1 MSSDHS
7 ARFLQGI
14 VLIFFLGLSYFSFL
28 LVHKIA
34 KSRSQEA
41 FQVLVDQSLISL
53 DRRFEDYS
61 RILGGLNGLVV
72 ASDEV
77 TALDMSNYAKALN
90 MNDSMFVLDAIG
102 LATVDPKETGLGS
115 NLFTLTDSLS
125 QFRILPSTL
134 QADNFIVRYIEPL
147 TSHQMFLGLDF
158 ASNPDLLDIAKKARD
173 TGQTLVAGHFPDLV
187 PQIGESRVF
196 ILKPIYKPLQSTYFM
211 KPQKDDFLSF
221 AFAVLNIKSSF
232 KDLTTAQGKL
242 IEIQAE
248 FNENTAVDNIKNSP
262 TTVIDAP
269 DYGHRQSIEK
279 FGQNFYISFRSKP
292 EFDSI
297 QPFRASWIVLALGLM
312 ITALVSTILRVLIRK
327 NQTIAVTI
335 AQKTRDLE
343 TQDKEKRSI
352 LENAMLAILS
362 VNKLGEILHANDA
375 ALKLL
380 FPLTSQM
387 CLSEK
392 SLSELLPEMNLQ
404 GVDGWSKL
412 HVTSAIEKAEPL
424 IIEVEKK
431 TWLTAEGEA
440 RTTLLMRDI
449 TVTERHANEIVEA
462 EQRWNLAL
470 MSVQIG
476 VFDIDLERKTSVVSD
491 TWLENMQAE
500 ALPSCKNPYQE
511 LMARIH
517 SDDFVLFKK
526 AEAACIEG
534 RTDRA
539 EVCFRVNVANDEWRW
554 IKSDAA
560 VVERAPDGTALR
572 MLGIQMDVTEIF
584 KLERM
589 KRDFVATVSHELRTP
604 LTSIKGA
611 LELLQAQSQAENP
624 KSSDR
629 LIKIALSNSDR
640 LASLVDD
647 ILDME
652 KMNSGNMNVEV
663 NSIGLNEVLSD
674 VSQQFETYASQWNVG
689 VEVLKPE
696 VEQMISTDKKRV
708 IQVLTNLLS
717 NACKFAHSE
726 TTVRLTAEV
735 LPTHMKVS
743 VRNFGPGIPEEFR
756 SKIFQPFSQAD
767 SSDARQRGGTGL
779 GLSISRTLI
788 ELMGGTIGFES
799 EPDQETVFWFTC
811 PLADASEV
819 LGSELITR
827 I

>member
-1 MSSDHS
+1 MFSDHS
-7 ARFLQGI
+7 ARWYQGI
-14 VLIFFLGLSYFSFL
+14 ILIFFLGLSYCSFL

-34 KSRSQEA
+34 HSRSQES

-61 RILGGLNGLVV
+61 RILDGLNGLVM
-72 ASDEV
+72 ASDGI
-77 TALDMSNYAKALN
+77 TALEMSSYAKALN
-90 MNDSMFVLDAIG
+90 VNDSMLMLDAIG
-102 LATVDPKETGLGS
+102 LAAAVPEDNGLRG
-115 NLFTLTDSLS
+115 NLFALTDSVG
-125 QFRILPSTL
+125 QFKSLPSTF
-134 QADNFIVRYIEPL
+134 QADHFVVQYIEPL
-147 TSHQMFLGLDF
+147 AEHQMFLGLDF
-158 ASNPDLLDIAKKARD
+158 ASNPDLLAVAKKARD

-187 PQIGESRVF
+187 PQIGDSRVF
-196 ILKPIYKPLQSTYFM
+196 MLKPIYKPQQSTYLM
-211 KPQKDDFLSF
+211 KPQKEDFLGF
-221 AFAVLNIKSSF
+221 AFAVLNVEDFF
-232 KDLTTAQGKL
+232 KGLTTAQGKM
-242 IEIQAE
+242 IEIQAD
-248 FNENTAVDNIKNSP
+248 FNAKTAVDTIE
-262 TTVIDAP
+262 TVPATVFDAP
-269 DYGHRQSIEK
+269 DYSRRQSVKK
-279 FGQNFYISFRSKP
+279 FGQTFSISLSSTP
-292 EFDSI
+292 QFDAI
-297 QPFRASWIVLALGLM
+297 QPFRARWIVLALGLL
-312 ITALVSTILRVLIRK
+312 ITALISTILRVLIK
-327 NQTIAVTI
+327 KSQTIAVTI

-362 VNKLGEILHANDA
+362 VNKSGEILHANEA

-380 FPLTSQM
+380 LPLTKHIG
-387 CLSEK
+387 LDGK
-392 SLSELLPEMNLQ
+392 SLGELLPDMDLQ
-404 GVDGWSKL
+404 GIDGWSKL
-412 HVTSAIEKAEPL
+412 HVTSTTEIDEPL

-431 TWLTAEGEA
+431 TWFTAEGEE

-449 TVTERHANEIVEA
+449 TVTERHAKEIVEA

-476 VFDIDLERKTSVVSD
+476 VFDIDLKRGTSVVSD
-491 TWLENMQAE
+491 TWLKNMQIE
-500 ALPSCKNPYQE
+500 ALPSYKNPYQE
-511 LMARIH
+511 QMVRMH
-517 SDDFVLFKK
+517 SDDLVLFKE
-526 AEAACIEG
+526 AEADCIEG

-539 EVCFRVNVANDEWRW
+539 EVRFRVNVANDEWRW
-554 IKSDAA
+554 IKSDAV

-572 MLGIQMDVTEIF
+572 MLGIQTDVTEIF

-611 LELLQAQSQAENP
+611 LGLLQAQPQTE
-624 KSSDR
+624 KLKVSDR
-629 LIKIALSNSDR
+629 LIEIALSNSDR

-663 NSIGLNEVLSD
+663 NSFSLNEILND
-674 VSQQFETYASQWNVG
+674 ASQQVETYASQWNVE

-708 IQVLTNLLS
+708 MQVLTNLLS

-735 LPTHMKVS
+735 LPTHMKISVS
-743 VRNFGPGIPEEFR
+743 NFGPGIPEEFR
-756 SKIFQPFSQAD
+756 RKIFQPFSQAD
-767 SSDARQRGGTGL
+767 CSDARQRGGTGL

-811 PLADASEV
+811 PLTEASEILAV
-819 LGSELITR
+819 A
-827 I
+827 

>member
-1 MSSDHS
+1 MSSDNS
-7 ARFLQGI
+7 ARWFQGI
-14 VLIFFLGLSYFSFL
+14 SLFFFLGLSYFSFL

-34 KSRSQEA
+34 QSRSQEA
-41 FQVLVDQSLISL
+41 FQVMVDQSLISL
-53 DRRFEDYS
+53 DQRFEDYS
-61 RILGGLNGLVV
+61 RILDGLNGLVM

-90 MNDSMFVLDAIG
+90 VNDSMFALDAIG
-102 LATVDPKETGLGS
+102 LATAAPEENGLRG
-115 NLFTLTDSLS
+115 NLFALTDSLR
-125 QFRILPSTL
+125 QFRSLPSTL
-134 QADNFIVRYIEPL
+134 QADNFIVQYIEPL
-147 TSHQMFLGLDF
+147 ASHQMFLGLDF
-158 ASNPDLLDIAKKARD
+158 ASNPDLLAIAKKARD

-196 ILKPIYKPLQSTYFM
+196 LLKPIYKPLQNTYLM
-211 KPQKDDFLSF
+211 KPQKDDFLGF
-221 AFAVLNIKSSF
+221 AFAVLNADNFFKS
-232 KDLTTAQGKL
+232 LTTAQGKL

-248 FNENTAVDNIKNSP
+248 FNAKTAIDNIK
-262 TTVIDAP
+262 TVPATAIEAP
-269 DYGHRQSIEK
+269 DYGRRQSIEK
-279 FGQNFYISFRSKP
+279 FGQTFSMSLRSTP
-292 EFDSI
+292 QFDSI
-297 QPFRASWIVLALGLM
+297 QPFRASWIVLTLGLL
-312 ITALVSTILRVLIRK
+312 ITALVSTILHVLIRK
-327 NQTIAVTI
+327 NQTISVTI

-362 VNKLGEILHANDA
+362 VNKSGEIVHANEA

-380 FPLTSQM
+380 LPLTSQM
-387 CLSEK
+387 CLNEK
-392 SLSELLPEMNLQ
+392 SLSELLPDMDLQ
-404 GVDGWSKL
+404 GADGWSKL
-412 HVTSAIEKAEPL
+412 RVTSTIERAEPL

-431 TWLTAEGEA
+431 TWFTAEDEA

-449 TVTERHANEIVEA
+449 TVTERHAKEIVEA

-470 MSVQIG
+470 MSVKIG
-476 VFDIDLERKTSVVSD
+476 VFDIDLERETSVVSD
-491 TWLENMQAE
+491 TWLENMQTE

-511 LMARIH
+511 QMVRMH
-517 SDDFVLFKK
+517 SDDLVFFKK

-539 EVCFRVNVANDEWRW
+539 EVRFRVNVADDEWRW
-554 IKSDAA
+554 IKSDAV

-572 MLGIQMDVTEIF
+572 MLGIQIDVTETLQ
-584 KLERM
+584 LERM
-589 KRDFVATVSHELRTP
+589 KHDFVATVSHELRTP

-611 LELLQAQSQAENP
+611 LGLLQVQSQAEKP
-624 KSSDR
+624 KVSDR
-629 LIKIALSNSDR
+629 LIEIALSNSDR

-652 KMNSGNMNVEV
+652 KMDSGNMNVEV
-663 NSIGLNEVLSD
+663 NSFSLNEILSD
-674 VSQQFETYASQWNVG
+674 ASQQFETYASQWNVG
-689 VEVLKPE
+689 VEVPKPD

-735 LPTHMKVS
+735 LPTHMKISVS
-743 VRNFGPGIPEEFR
+743 NFGPSIPEEFR

-799 EPDQETVFWFTC
+799 EPGQETVFWFTC
-811 PLADASEV
+811 PLTDASEV
-819 LGSELITR
+819 LAVA
-827 I
+827 